1 MTSEKSQL
9 KFARSEET
17 GELIGFVSR
26 HSKTRKLM
34 GVREDSRFGKQI
46 CVLSEDLKG
55 TLEPNILYSVELKPM
70 HKANGY
76 VVVAATPVLFQAHVE
91 TVIVPKTLYQVTVTF
106 GNKKIFFDPRR
117 QERNE
122 PHNRRCAG
130 NPQGTQGYQVQGR
143 CHHRLSES
151 GACSG
156 TTYGIRRVH
165 LYGRQTS
172 GRNSMKEKPVVGIA
186 TDGAHSA
193 KERLTR
199 FRAVD
204 LSSGKEL
211 FSKAIGNW
219 TNNIGEFLG
228 IVEAVRY
235 VMEHPESP
243 RPIYSDSIT
252 AITWYCNKQTASS
265 RRCPALQ
272 KAEIFLKVMEARIKD
287 IEVLHWDNR
296 LWGEIPADFGNK

>member
-1 MTSEKSQL
+1 
-9 KFARSEET
+9 
-17 GELIGFVSR
+17 
-26 HSKTRKLM
+26 
-34 GVREDSRFGKQI
+34 
-46 CVLSEDLKG
+46 
-55 TLEPNILYSVELKPM
+55 
-70 HKANGY
+70 
-76 VVVAATPVLFQAHVE
+76 
-91 TVIVPKTLYQVTVTF
+91 
-106 GNKKIFFDPRR
+106 
-117 QERNE
+117 
-122 PHNRRCAG
+122 
-130 NPQGTQGYQVQGR
+130 
-143 CHHRLSES
+143 
-151 GACSG
+151 
-156 TTYGIRRVH
+156 
-165 LYGRQTS
+165 
-172 GRNSMKEKPVVGIA
+172 MKEKPVVGIA

-243 RPIYSDSIT
+243 RTIYSDSIT

-272 KAEIFLKVMEARIKD
+272 KAEIFLKVMGGKNQGHRSAALGQPP
-287 IEVLHWDNR
+287 V
-296 LWGEIPADFGNK
+296 G